1 MEEKLSIKINIAEKF
16 YPLKIEKNEE
26 EDIRKAAK
34 MVNDRLMQYKRK
46 YTESDMSDFL
56 AMTALH
62 FATKYI
68 ESNSEGKL
76 EEVIEEIRQ
85 INVDLDEYI
94 YQNKKEY

>member
-1 MEEKLSIKINIAEKF
+1 MEEKLSIKINIAEQF
-16 YPLKIEKNEE
+16 YPLKIEKSEE
-26 EDIRKAAK
+26 ENIRKAAK

-46 YTESDMSDFL
+46 YTESNLSDFL

-62 FATKYI
+62 FATKYM
-68 ESNSEGKL
+68 ESNTEDEL

-94 YQNKKEY
+94 YQNK